1 MKGLNDFTFDVKSK
15 VESELINSRILK
27 LLRLG
32 TMRYKLD
39 YPWEY
44 NEYMKYASILQK
56 RIQSKIK
63 SLQFRSIRKILW
75 KMLKVNFPDREDIEK
90 LLIRIKLKN
99 CDTS

>member
-1 MKGLNDFTFDVKSK
+1 
-15 VESELINSRILK
+15 
-27 LLRLG
+27 
-32 TMRYKLD
+32 MRYKLD

-44 NEYMKYASILQK
+44 NEYMKYALILQK

-99 CDTS
+99 CDAS